1 MDATL
6 LGNAA
11 MASAS
16 AFALAYVLTSGGS
29 AQGGEKPGGS
39 LSRLAEGVERRLRAI
54 GPIAEL
60 ERRTRESARRSACLR
75 ELPSL
80 LDVVTLGLSSGLSF
94 DASLALYCERYDNEL
109 AASFDEAMLSWQV
122 GAEGRAEALGRLAGE
137 LDVDALASFASTVTQ
152 ALEFG
157 SPLASALEAQ
167 AQAIREE
174 QRSQLEEEMEK
185 VPVKMLV
192 PLGTLIVPAM
202 LLSILGPLLGSS
214 LSLS

>member
-1 MDATL
+1 MDAAL
-6 LGNAA
+6 LGSGAL
-11 MASAS
+11 ASAS
-16 AFALAYVLTSGGS
+16 TFALAYALVSGDFGR
-29 AQGGEKPGGS
+29 GGEKDEGS
-39 LSRLAEGVERRLRAI
+39 LSSFAADVEKRLRAI

-60 ERRTRESARRSACLR
+60 ERRERDAARRGTCLR
-75 ELPSL
+75 DLPSL

-94 DASLALYCERYDNEL
+94 DAALALYCERYDNEL
-109 AASFDEAMLSWQV
+109 AASFAEAMLSCQV
-122 GAEGRAEALGRLAGE
+122 GAESRAEALGRLAGE
-137 LDVDALASFASTVTQ
+137 LGVDALASFASTVTQ

-174 QRSQLEEEMEK
+174 QRSQLEEEIEK
-185 VPVKMLV
+185 VPVKMLI

-202 LLSILGPLLGSS
+202 LISILGPLLGAS